1 MSVWLGLAI
10 MAGVPGCGGAGDGA
24 PVVTVYEVKG
34 RVLLKDGTPLSGG
47 HVYFVPVNGTM
58 APEGEIGSDG
68 SFELVTGRSGPGAPP
83 GDYKVR
89 IEPKDPS
96 LMASSKRAGKAKLPF
111 PAKYLDEDSSLLRV
125 TVHPKPNQIEPLR
138 LN

>member
-1 MSVWLGLAI
+1 MWLCLAI
-10 MAGVPGCGGAGDGA
+10 LAGVSGCGGASDGP

-34 RVLLKDGTPLSGG
+34 KVLLKDGTPLSGG

-58 APEGEIGSDG
+58 APEAEIGSDG

-89 IEPKDPS
+89 IEPKDPT

-111 PAKYLDEDSSLLRV
+111 ATKYLDEDSSELRV
-125 TVHPKPNQIEPLR
+125 TVRAQANQLEPLR